1 MNPIKKKMITGSVI
15 AASLFAGIWSL
26 FCVLKDIKWP
36 HPLIVIFI
44 PLWTILVVWITQ
56 STIKKY
62 YKQRAA
68 FFMDAPQSSEL
79 YTEKQSKWRHY
90 LKTILNKY
98 LGYSVIVSFFLALFY
113 GLKMIVG
120 DENWEGVQIQ
130 IIFWV
135 IVALLSLILSKIIQI
150 KKQ

>member
-1 MNPIKKKMITGSVI
+1 
-15 AASLFAGIWSL
+15 
-26 FCVLKDIKWP
+26 
-36 HPLIVIFI
+36 
-44 PLWTILVVWITQ
+44 
-56 STIKKY
+56 
-62 YKQRAA
+62 
-68 FFMDAPQSSEL
+68 MDAPQSSEL
-79 YTEKQSKWRHY
+79 YTEKQSEWQHY

-120 DENWEGVQIQ
+120 DENWEGVQIR

-150 KKQ
+150 KKH